1 MKRFSVALLLLLALP
16 VLSWAQGGTAKSA
29 NDPILSAMLAEL
41 QRSKA
46 KLKLADVDA
55 PYYIEYRI
63 TDVDELKLDTVF
75 GELRLQNRNHGR
87 LLRVVVRVGNYKQ
100 DSYFGMGQGYVNVAV
115 VDDDPA
121 ALRHE
126 LWLGTDRAYKMA
138 SEALTQKQAALKQL
152 NVEIQVDDF
161 AKVPAVESLQ
171 PTVQLETA
179 SQDWANTLSAASAL
193 YRRDPLLQDFEASA
207 DFSATNRYL
216 VNTEGTV
223 VRDGKALY
231 NIHVSGTTQAAD
243 GMHLNRGW
251 SFVATT
257 ASELPARPEILDQ
270 SGKVITTL
278 KELRDA
284 PIVEEDYRGPVLFS
298 PGAAENVID
307 NLVGNNIL
315 GRKPQP
321 GTPART
327 AGAWSAE
334 YKSRVLPEFLSV
346 KDDPTLATFQ
356 GRTLV
361 GSYAIDDEG
370 IKAQIVPVIEK
381 GKLLNFLI
389 GREPIRDFPES
400 NGHGRAALGQAPEPI
415 PGTLLIES
423 SEAVPREQL
432 KKKLI
437 ELAQQ
442 HDLKFGYLAESI
454 GDDLTPL
461 ILKRVWVSDGHE
473 ELVRGA
479 QFGELDTRSLRSDIV
494 AAGNDLKASNRAESI
509 PYSMINPSLLFDELQ
524 VKRVDASKDKLPE
537 YAAPPLSATTPATT
551 P

>member
-1 MKRFSVALLLLLALP
+1 MKLFSILLLWLL
-16 VLSWAQGGTAKSA
+16 VLASVSPAQNGPAKSA
-29 NDPILSAMLAEL
+29 NDPILRAMLSEL

-63 TDVDELKLDTVF
+63 TDVDELKLETVF
-75 GELRLQNRNHGR
+75 GELRVQNRNHGR

-100 DSYFGMGQGYVNVAV
+100 DSYYGMGEGFTNVAV

-152 NVEIQVDDF
+152 NVEIPVDDF
-161 AKVPAVESLQ
+161 AKVPQVESVQ
-171 PTVQLETA
+171 STVKLEAA
-179 SQDWANTLSAASAL
+179 SQDWADTLRAASAL
-193 YRRDPLLQDFEASA
+193 YRRDPLLQEFEASA
-207 DFSATNRYL
+207 DFAATNRYL

-231 NIHVSGTTQAAD
+231 NIHVSGGTQAAD
-243 GMHLNRGW
+243 GMRLNRGW

-257 ASELPARPEILDQ
+257 AAELPARPEILEQ
-270 SGKVITTL
+270 SGKVIATL
-278 KELRDA
+278 KQLREA
-284 PIVEEDYRGPVLFS
+284 PVVDEDYRGPVLFS

-327 AGAWSAE
+327 TGAWSAE

-346 KDDPTLATFQ
+346 KDDPTLTTFQ
-356 GRTLV
+356 GRSLI
-361 GSYAIDDEG
+361 GSYVVDDEG
-370 IKAQIVPVIEK
+370 VKAQVVPVIEK
-381 GKLLNFLI
+381 GKLQNFLT
-389 GREPIRDFPES
+389 GREPIRDFPDS
-400 NGHGRAALGQAPEPI
+400 NGHGRAALGQGPEPI

-423 SEAVPREQL
+423 SEAVSHEEL
-432 KKKLI
+432 KKKLLD
-437 ELAQQ
+437 LAKQ

-454 GDDLTPL
+454 NGDLTPL
-461 ILKRVWVSDGHE
+461 ILQRVWVSDGHE

-494 AAGNDLKASNRAESI
+494 AAGNDLKASNRAESV

-524 VKRVDASKDKLPE
+524 VKRVDASKDNLPE
-537 YAAPPLSATTPATT
+537 YAAPPLTASAP
-551 P
+551 